1 MKVITSLAG
10 ASALCLAAPSCKGGG
25 QAVDGAGERAVTVV
39 QADTAVEEPPSSPL
53 AVVLDPDDEA
63 FGTVD
68 RGLDAGSG
76 EKTVGADRASG
87 RGPEYTVKGV
97 LRKVEPDAGLIV
109 VEQLLASGKRQ
120 DVTFHVDQETHLG
133 WSKASKKMTLD
144 ELPTGVALYV
154 TYYVDYEGGGR
165 RNRALSVIIPGGMED
180 VAKMILAEPE
190 LGEEGSKKEPGTPAA
205 KK

>member
-1 MKVITSLAG
+1 
-10 ASALCLAAPSCKGGG
+10 
-25 QAVDGAGERAVTVV
+25 VTVV

-63 FGTVD
+63 FETAD
-68 RGLDAGSG
+68 REVDAGSG
-76 EKTVGADRASG
+76 EKADGTDRAAG

-97 LRKVEPDAGLIV
+97 LRKVEPASGLIV

-120 DVTFHVDQETHLG
+120 DVTFHVGEGTHLG
-133 WSKASKKMTLD
+133 WSKASKKMTLS

-154 TYYVDYEGGGR
+154 TYFVDYQGGGR

-190 LGEEGSKKEPGTPAA
+190 LGEEGAKKDPETPA
-205 KK
+205 KKKRLEPAPMD